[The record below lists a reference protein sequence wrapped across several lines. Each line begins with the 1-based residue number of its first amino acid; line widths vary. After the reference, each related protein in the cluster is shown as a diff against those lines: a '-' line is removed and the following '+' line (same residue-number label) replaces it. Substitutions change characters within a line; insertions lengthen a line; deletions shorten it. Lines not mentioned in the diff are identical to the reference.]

1 MRIAAAL
8 ALAAACCGLGAASGA
23 GTAPKAKHLVL
34 LVVDDLGY
42 GDLGYT
48 GSAVKTPVFDG
59 LATGGVILS
68 NYYVMR
74 ACSPTRA
81 SLQTGRFVI
90 RYGMNAGVIET
101 GQAFGLNLGETLL
114 PQALRKSDALL
125 AAESPETAAADGE
138 EWEAARSC
146 AAGGF
151 KQGWNCGGGGLP
163 GASPVTGAAATS
175 EPGACCALCAAHA
188 DCEVWT
194 IYESRCYLK
203 SAACSFVQ
211 HEGSVSGGN
220 KTVPP
225 PPPPPSHPC
234 SSRAAPPKPAAGSW
248 ATAAVG
254 KCTPRSPR
262 LPS

>member
-1 MRIAAAL
+1 MRAAAAAL
-8 ALAAACCGLGAASGA
+8 ALAACCGLASGA
-23 GTAPKAKHLVL
+23 GTTPTAKHLVL

-48 GSAVKTPVFDG
+48 GSSVKTPVFDA

-114 PQALRKSDALL
+114 PQALRKSHALL
-125 AAESPETAAADGE
+125 AAESPGTAAAEDEEGE
-138 EWEAARSC
+138 APRSC

-151 KQGWNCGGGGLP
+151 RQGWNCDGGGLP

-194 IYESRCYLK
+194 LYESR
-203 SAACSFVQ
+203 
-211 HEGSVSGGN
+211 
-220 KTVPP
+220 
-225 PPPPPSHPC
+225 
-234 SSRAAPPKPAAGSW
+234 
-248 ATAAVG
+248 
-254 KCTPRSPR
+254 
-262 LPS
+262 